1 MERREGREEKER
13 GGVGRGVERKGGGR
27 RINTKSICRIYVC
40 TYVHTWVSHGVM
52 LPWAVAKV

>member
-13 GGVGRGVERKGGGR
+13 GGVGRGGERKGGER

-40 TYVHTWVSHGVM
+40 TYVCTYTG
-52 LPWAVAKV
+52 LPWCHATMGRC